1 MNIIEDEKMNQIIK
15 ARVWWTVGKF
25 SEVLGVKN
33 KDVFVSVFGDAC
45 KCLEEKYDRPVKLIA
60 TKTIAM

>member
-1 MNIIEDEKMNQIIK
+1 MNQIIK